1 MVRAPV
7 WARGYGGRAYGPTVA
22 GWEFSS
28 AQVCV
33 VSVSPG
39 PAPEAPVTQKREFW
53 VLMGYA
59 VVLGVFGA
67 AAGLVFIGVTK
78 FGGRWYS
85 DSDPG
90 WFGGHWWW
98 VAVAAAAGAVVGLLR
113 RLTRLPQKV
122 PGLAED
128 LQTEHVDP
136 RIVPGLVAVSTV
148 SLIGGASLGPE
159 KALGSMGGGAGSW
172 LAQRRT
178 SSKEDSQVN
187 TLAGF
192 AGAYGGLFSST
203 VIVVLLILEIARP
216 GGQRFTKAL
225 AAQIVASS
233 VSFGIYF
240 AIAGAVFL
248 DDYQVP
254 PYGFEVWQLLA
265 GVPLGLFAALVV
277 TLLVGFMMAAARL
290 FGRLK
295 VPAIVKSTMGG
306 VVFGVVGV
314 ALPLTMFSGSDQLTT
329 VLKEAGTLGVGV
341 IAAILIAK
349 MFTFAVS
356 EGSGF
361 VGGPIFPSLFIGGTA
376 GVLVHQVVPSVPLG
390 LAFTCLLAAVPG
402 ALMPAPFSMVLM
414 AAFLTQVGALQT
426 APILIAVVTSFLTIE
441 AVKYLLASRK
451 RARAAP
457 AKPEAPA

>member
-1 MVRAPV
+1 MSI
-7 WARGYGGRAYGPTVA
+7 
-22 GWEFSS
+22 SS
-28 AQVCV
+28 
-33 VSVSPG
+33 G
-39 PAPEAPVTQKREFW
+39 PAAAAPVTQKREFW

-67 AAGLVFIGVTK
+67 FAGLVFIGVIK
-78 FGGRWYS
+78 FGGKWYS
-85 DSDPG
+85 DSHPG

-98 VAVAAAAGAVVGLLR
+98 VAVATAAGAAVGLLR
-113 RLTRLPQKV
+113 RLTRLPWEI
-122 PGLAED
+122 PGLFAD
-128 LQTEHVDP
+128 LQTEHVNP
-136 RIVPGLVAVSTV
+136 GLVPGIVAVSTV

-159 KALGSMGGGAGSW
+159 KALGAMGGGAGSW
-172 LAQRRT
+172 LAQRRALG
-178 SSKEDSQVN
+178 KQDSQVN
-187 TLAGF
+187 TLSGF

-203 VIVVLLILEIARP
+203 VIVVLLILEVARP

-225 AAQIVASS
+225 AAGIVASS

-254 PYGFEVWQLLA
+254 PYKFEDWQLLA

-277 TLLVGFMMAAARL
+277 SLLAGFMLVASRL

-295 VPAIVKSTMGG
+295 VPVVAKSTLGG
-306 VVFGVVGV
+306 VVFGIVGV
-314 ALPLTMFSGSDQLTT
+314 ALPLTMFSGSDQLKT
-329 VLKEAGTLGVGV
+329 VLEDAGTLGVGL
-341 IAAILIAK
+341 IAVLVIAK
-349 MFTFAVS
+349 MLTFAVS
-356 EGSGF
+356 QGSGF

-376 GVLVHQVVPSVPLG
+376 GVLVHQVIPGVPLG

-402 ALMPAPFSMVLM
+402 GLAPAPFSMVLM

-426 APILIAVVTSFLTIE
+426 APILIAVITSYLTLE

-451 RARAAP
+451 QASTESKPPAP
-457 AKPEAPA
+457 A